1 MWKIENTLSEVTVA
15 SYIEALRNIFVIVK
29 IIENGFITPKIVVYC
44 NKLTKIILLQVNYS
58 KLCLTTMWTI
68 SF

>member
-44 NKLTKIILLQVNYS
+44 NKLTKIILL
-58 KLCLTTMWTI
+58 
-68 SF
+68 